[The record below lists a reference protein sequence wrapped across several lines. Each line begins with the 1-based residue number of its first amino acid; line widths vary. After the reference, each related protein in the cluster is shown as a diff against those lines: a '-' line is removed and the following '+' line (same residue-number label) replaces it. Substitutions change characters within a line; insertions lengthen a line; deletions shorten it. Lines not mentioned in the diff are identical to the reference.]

1 MKVALVAGPIEYSVC
16 LANSISKHCAVDF
29 FYGGDYALHRD
40 VSIFSIL
47 NPAVGKVEINPYRI
61 RDGRN
66 FSSYRRLAK
75 RFREYDLIHL
85 QGSNFWFNLN
95 QYVCRKVP
103 IICTIHDP
111 VPHTGIPLKNRV
123 FQALAQKIS
132 VSQAD
137 AIIVHGK
144 KLHATMAAIYKI
156 AEENIFV
163 IPHGEFSFYRQLRQS
178 GRNAPPSRLNA
189 KQILF
194 FGEVRKNKGLEYLIR
209 AEPLISAAYNNYS
222 ILIAGR
228 FIDQEGNNLKYYRS
242 LMKNPARFEIINRF
256 IRNNEVADIF
266 EQSTIVVLP
275 YVSASQS
282 GILALAFGFGKAVV
296 SSNTGSLCEVIE
308 NEKNGLLVPPQ
319 SEKALANALLQLL
332 RDEEMAQRLAQNAAT
347 LAQTRLSWSN
357 ISEQTLDVY
366 EKAIY
371 QKKRYSV

>member
-1 MKVALVAGPIEYSVC
+1 
-16 LANSISKHCAVDF
+16 
-29 FYGGDYALHRD
+29 
-40 VSIFSIL
+40 
-47 NPAVGKVEINPYRI
+47 
-61 RDGRN
+61 
-66 FSSYRRLAK
+66 
-75 RFREYDLIHL
+75 
-85 QGSNFWFNLN
+85 
-95 QYVCRKVP
+95 
-103 IICTIHDP
+103 
-111 VPHTGIPLKNRV
+111 
-123 FQALAQKIS
+123 
-132 VSQAD
+132 
-137 AIIVHGK
+137 
-144 KLHATMAAIYKI
+144 MAAIYKI